1 MRNAN
6 LKYVRPKRL
15 VRLVPAIIIVLL
27 AGAVSL
33 GILSAQEMKRLINED
48 FNAQQLS
55 LARHTASILEQN
67 FKILKNELL
76 TLALSPSI
84 QYVESVSWHNRMK
97 ISLSSVREYGV
108 FRIVLIGPDG
118 RRRYSF
124 DENQAVY
131 ASQSDNEPPG
141 YFQWSRDPQHLN
153 LVYISAVEAG
163 VVGNSE
169 PGLRMILATPVYQIS
184 PDEAHPVPTQKFAGV
199 LAFHLDAGQLARK
212 FASPIRSGKTGYA
225 WVIDDKG
232 KFLYHLEE
240 RFVGQNAFEAR
251 KAEDPHISFAKIN
264 MLQQEKMLQGKEGT
278 SWYISGWHR
287 GQTGRMK
294 KLIAFAPVF
303 IGAANAEQTW
313 SVAVVAPVAEVQGA
327 VQMVYTRQAAIQLV
341 FGMILLVLLFLLRSN
356 ERMWTRTLEREVE
369 YKTRDLES
377 YARRLKDSE
386 ARYRSLVE
394 SADDLICALDAGGRI
409 QAMNRSWTRMT
420 DQPVD
425 EAVGKSI
432 WEIIEF
438 NDPERVRDA
447 VSRVLETDRPVAREE
462 MARIGDR
469 LYDLDTKYTKVT
481 GTDPPDAPTVLVIAR
496 DITEHKRIEGQLFN
510 AQKLAS
516 LGELSA
522 GVAHEI
528 NNPIAIILG
537 FTEMLLEKTEAGSK
551 EEKILKAIERQ
562 GNNCKRIVENLLAFA
577 RIPGQEAAT
586 ADLASSLRK
595 VVDVVRNTLLT
606 EKVDLDVELP
616 DGLPEVTGSSQELE
630 QVFLNIINNA
640 VAAMEGGGLLRIT
653 AGRKGDFIRVDFRD
667 TGPGIPAEIRDK
679 IFEPFFTTKKVGEGT
694 GLGLS
699 VSYGIVK
706 KFGGEIRVESR
717 TDHQTGDT
725 GATFSVLLPIA
736 PVETAAEAPAV
747 TA

>member
-1 MRNAN
+1 MKSAE

-15 VRLVPAIIIVLL
+15 VRLVPVIIIVLL
-27 AGAVSL
+27 AGAISL
-33 GILSAQEMKRLINED
+33 GILSAQEMRRLINAD

-55 LARHTASILEQN
+55 LAQHTASILERN

-108 FRIVLIGPDG
+108 FRIVLIGADG
-118 RRRYSF
+118 RLRYSF

-131 ASQSDNEPPG
+131 ASETDAQPPE
-141 YFQWSRDPQHLN
+141 YFQWCRDPENLN
-153 LVYISAVEAG
+153 LVYISPVQPG

-169 PGLRMILATPVYQIS
+169 PGLRMVLATPVYQIS
-184 PDEAHPVPTQKFAGV
+184 PDEAHPVPTQQFAGV
-199 LAFHLDAGQLARK
+199 LAFYLDAGLLARK
-212 FASPIRSGKTGYA
+212 FVGPIRSGKTGYG

-232 KFLYHLEE
+232 NFLYHLEE

-251 KAEDPHISFAKIN
+251 QAEDPHISFAKIN
-264 MLQQEKMLQGKEGT
+264 MIQQEKMLQGKEGT

-294 KLIAFAPVF
+294 KLIAFAPVS
-303 IGAANAEQTW
+303 IGAANAERTW
-313 SVAVVAPVAEVQGA
+313 SVAVVAPIAEVQGA

-341 FGMILLVLLFLLRSN
+341 FGLIILVLLFLLRAN
-356 ERMWTRTLEREVE
+356 DRMWTRTLEREVE
-369 YKTRDLES
+369 YKTQDLES
-377 YARRLKDSE
+377 YARRLKGSE

-394 SADDLICALDAGGRI
+394 SADDLICALDDQGNIRAI
-409 QAMNRSWTRMT
+409 NRNWTHMT
-420 DQPVD
+420 RRPVA
-425 EAVGKSI
+425 EVTGKPI
-432 WEIIEF
+432 WEVIEF
-438 NDPERVRDA
+438 NDPQRVREAID
-447 VSRVLETDRPVAREE
+447 RVLNTERPVNREE
-462 MARIGDR
+462 QVRIGDR
-469 LYDLDTKYTKVT
+469 FYELDTKYTKVT
-481 GTDPPDAPTVLVIAR
+481 GTDTLDTPTVLVIAR

-537 FTEMLLEKTEAGSK
+537 FTEMLLEKAPPGSK
-551 EEKILKAIERQ
+551 DEKILRAIERQ

-577 RIPGQEAAT
+577 RIPGQEASST
-586 ADLASSLRK
+586 DLASSLYK

-606 EKVDLDVELP
+606 EKVDLKVD
-616 DGLPEVTGSSQELE
+616 LPEDLPAVTGGSQELE

-640 VAAMEGGGLLRIT
+640 VAAMEGGGILRIS
-653 AGRKGDFIRVDFRD
+653 AGRRNDFIQIDFRD
-667 TGPGIPAEIRDK
+667 SGPGIPPDIQDK

-706 KFGGEIRVESR
+706 KFGGDIRVESR
-717 TDHQTGDT
+717 TGERDEDS

-736 PVETAAEAPAV
+736 PAEETAEEPAV
-747 TA
+747 HA

>member
-1 MRNAN
+1 MKTED

-15 VRLVPAIIIVLL
+15 ARWVPAIIVVLL

-55 LARHTASILEQN
+55 LARHAASILEQN

-76 TLALSPSI
+76 TLGLSPSI
-84 QYVESVSWHNRMK
+84 QYVETVSWHNRMK

-108 FRIVLIGPDG
+108 YRIVLIGPDG

-131 ASQSDNEPPG
+131 AGQTDADPPE
-141 YFQWSRDPQHLN
+141 YFQWGRDPQNLN
-153 LVYISAVEAG
+153 LVYISAVQSG

-169 PGLRMILATPVYQIS
+169 PGLRMVLATPVYQIS
-184 PDEAHPVPTQKFAGV
+184 PDEAHPVPTQEFAGV
-199 LAFHLDAGQLARK
+199 LAFYLDAGMLARK
-212 FASPIRSGKTGYA
+212 FVGPIRSGKTGYA
-225 WVIDDKG
+225 WAIDDKG
-232 KFLYHLEE
+232 NFLYHLEQ
-240 RFVGQNAFEAR
+240 RFIGQNAFEAR
-251 KAEDPHISFAKIN
+251 RAEDPHISFAKIN
-264 MLQQEKMLQGKEGT
+264 MLQKEKMLQGKEGT

-303 IGAANAEQTW
+303 IGAANAERTW

-341 FGMILLVLLFLLRSN
+341 FGMIILVLFFLLRSN

-394 SADDLICALDAGGRI
+394 SADDLICALDSRGRI
-409 QAMNRSWTRMT
+409 QAMNRRWTHMT
-420 DQPVD
+420 GRPTS
-425 EAVGKSI
+425 EIIHESI
-432 WEIIEF
+432 WQIIEF
-438 NDPERVRDA
+438 DEPDRVRD
-447 VSRVLETDRPVAREE
+447 SITRVLETDRPVNREE
-462 MARIGDR
+462 SARIDDR
-469 LYDLDTKYTKVT
+469 LYDLDIKYTKVS
-481 GTDPPDAPTVLVIAR
+481 GTDTPDAPTVLVIAR

-537 FTEMLLEKTEAGSK
+537 FTEMLLEKAPAGSRD
-551 EEKILKAIERQ
+551 EKILKAIERQ

-577 RIPGQEAAT
+577 RIPGQEAT
-586 ADLASSLRK
+586 SADLVSSLRK

-606 EKVDLDVELP
+606 EKVDLEVDLP
-616 DGLPEVTGSSQELE
+616 EELPEVTGSSQELE

-640 VAAMEGGGLLRIT
+640 VAAMEGGGILSIKV
-653 AGRKGDFIRVDFRD
+653 GRKGDFVQVDFRD
-667 TGPGIPAEIRDK
+667 TGPGIPDDIRDK

-717 TDHQTGDT
+717 TGHPAGET
-725 GATFSVLLPIA
+725 GATFSVLLPVS
-736 PVETAAEAPAV
+736 PVQNAALEAA
-747 TA
+747 AHA